1 MRPAIL
7 GIAIVLLGGCI
18 PLPPAV
24 GDELQKTT
32 LDAFARPYRIEA
44 YQRQGKNLKEA
55 ERLADRDEK
64 RGKWEAD
71 GRGFRNVFHPPR
83 P

>member
-7 GIAIVLLGGCI
+7 GIAFVLLGGCFR
-18 PLPPAV
+18 LPPAV
-24 GDELQKTT
+24 EEDLQKTA

-44 YQRQGKNLKEA
+44 YQRQGKSPKEA

-71 GRGFRNVFHPPR
+71 ERGFRNVFHPPR